1 MQLSGN
7 IFSQENLRVGVVLG
21 LDADLELVPLLEC
34 HVPDFLKKETTERKR
49 REMI

>member
-7 IFSQENLRVGVVLG
+7 IFSQENLRVAVVLG

-34 HVPDFLKKETTERKR
+34 HVPDFLKKEMTERKR